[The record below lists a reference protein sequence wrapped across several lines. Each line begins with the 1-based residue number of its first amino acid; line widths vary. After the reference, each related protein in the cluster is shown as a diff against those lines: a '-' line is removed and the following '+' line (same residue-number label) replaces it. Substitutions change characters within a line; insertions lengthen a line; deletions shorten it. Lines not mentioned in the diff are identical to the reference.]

1 MNATATAPNEREAF
15 IPPQHRRP
23 RTVTSEDLRGEAT
36 HGEPD
41 PALDPIDIAAN
52 QMERLVRGMAE
63 HVTGPLSR
71 MRDRVDAVIRNTDK
85 RAATLIEEIDRFR
98 LDGRSTKEGE
108 QVMSEHLEHIAKRMG
123 EDVPPTVTQIER
135 RQRQG

>member
-1 MNATATAPNEREAF
+1 MPA
-15 IPPQHRRP
+15 Q
-23 RTVTSEDLRGEAT
+23 TVRQVPITEQDIRGEDT
-36 HGEPD
+36 HGAAD

-71 MRDRVDAVIRNTDK
+71 MRDRVDSVIRNTDK
-85 RAATLIEEIDRFR
+85 RASALVDEIDRFR

-108 QVMSEHLEHIAKRMG
+108 GIMSEHLDAIAKRMG
-123 EDVPPTVTQIER
+123 EDVPPTVTELR
-135 RQRQG
+135 RVRQG